1 MPSAQLIMKTAAGM
15 GHIIARKQALMIVVC
30 VAAKMI
36 NGKPLKT
43 EVMGCVFGVQI
54 YPRR

>member
-30 VAAKMI
+30 VATKMI

-43 EVMGCVFGVQI
+43 AVMECIFGVQI
-54 YPRR
+54 DPRR